1 VAQLFSLGIVR
12 AMNPIVKRVVVGIA
26 GLACLAVLAFVG
38 LIVYVMMPPFR
49 SYSRMHE
56 KLPSVSI
63 ENGDTVY
70 CRMRY
75 CDFRFPLPDKAHIVN
90 IDPVTGGAD
99 TINGAIYLIGP
110 DGGPVKMRAYAEL
123 LQKKHFDA
131 APCDGSGCPDVTN
144 HMADVPFVSDGKVI
158 HYPLFDD
165 FWAGSSNQV
174 GGSIEVV
181 RLDGMTKIRFGY
193 FGDY

>member
-1 VAQLFSLGIVR
+1 MDCRASLHTVK
-12 AMNPIVKRVVVGIA
+12 PIAKRVLIGIA
-26 GLACLAVLAFVG
+26 GLICLAAIAFVI
-38 LIVYVMMPPFR
+38 LVVYVLMPPIR
-49 SYSRMHE
+49 SFSRMHE
-56 KLPSVSI
+56 KLPAVSI

-75 CDFRFPLPDKAHIVN
+75 CDFRFPLPDKAHIVR
-90 IDPVTGGAD
+90 IGSVTGGAD
-99 TINGAIYLIGP
+99 TINGAIYLVGP
-110 DGGPVKMRAYAEL
+110 DGGPIKMRAYAEL
-123 LQKKHFDA
+123 LQRKHFDA
-131 APCDGSGCPDVTN
+131 APCDGSGCSDVTN
-144 HMADVPFVSDGKVI
+144 NMADVPFVSNGKVI

-165 FWAGSSNQV
+165 FWASSSNQV

>member
-1 VAQLFSLGIVR
+1 
-12 AMNPIVKRVVVGIA
+12 MNPVAKRILIGM
-26 GLACLAVLAFVG
+26 GG
-38 LIVYVMMPPFR
+38 LILSAVIVSPVVLILYLLMPPIR
-49 SYSRMHE
+49 SFSRMHE
-56 KLPSVSI
+56 NLPAVSI

-75 CDFRFPLPDKAHIVN
+75 CDFRFPLPDKAHIVK

-99 TINGAIYLIGP
+99 TINGAIYLVGP
-110 DGGPVKMRAYAEL
+110 DRGPVKMRAYAEL
-123 LQKKHFDA
+123 LQRKHFDA

-144 HMADVPFVSDGKVI
+144 NMADVPFVSGGKVI

-165 FWAGSSNQV
+165 FWASSSNQV
-174 GGSIEVV
+174 GGTIEVSV
-181 RLDGMTKIRFGY
+181 ADHMTKIRFGY